1 MKRYFSFFFAATLTL
16 GVLAGL
22 LISPSE
28 AYQSAKSSLALCA
41 GTIVP
46 SLFPFMVVSNM
57 ILRLGLAERLGR
69 AFEPLARR
77 LFRVSG
83 AGATV
88 FVLSLAG
95 GYPLGALTVSELYS
109 GGRITRSEAG
119 RLLRFCDNCGPAF
132 IVSVAGSCVFGSARV
147 GFFLYGVHALS
158 AVLVGTIS
166 RRGTA
171 DATGTPRIK
180 GQSLSAAFTGSVSRA
195 SLTCLSVCGFITFF
209 GVCIGLLDAW
219 NFLPSLCG
227 RIAFKTGAELH
238 FIRSLLCGFLE
249 IGVGTGSMLG
259 LSLSAENLA
268 LCSFVLG
275 WGGLSVQAQAASA
288 ISEGGLPPM
297 PHLLGKLLHGGL
309 SALITFIIYPL
320 FF

>member
-1 MKRYFSFFFAATLTL
+1 M
-16 GVLAGL
+16 GL

-28 AYQSAKSSLALCA
+28 AYLSAKSSLSLCA

-57 ILRLGLAERLGR
+57 VLRLGLAERLGKVI
-69 AFEPLARR
+69 EPLSR
-77 LFRVSG
+77 LLFGVSG

-88 FVLSLAG
+88 FVLGLVG
-95 GYPLGALTVSELYS
+95 GYPLGAFTVSELYS
-109 GGRITRSEAG
+109 GGRITKSEANS
-119 RLLRFCDNCGPAF
+119 LLRFCDNCGPAF
-132 IVSVAGSCVFGSARV
+132 IVSVAGSCVFGSAGV

-158 AVLVGTIS
+158 AIMVGAIS
-166 RRGTA
+166 RRDTA
-171 DATGTPRIK
+171 AVSDTLCVKR
-180 GQSLSAAFTGSVSRA
+180 QNLSAAFTGSVRRA

-219 NFLPSLCG
+219 NFLPDLCG
-227 RIAFKTGAELH
+227 QIAFRTGAELH

-259 LSLSAENLA
+259 LALSAKNLA

-288 ISEGGLPPM
+288 ISEGGLSPT

-309 SALITFIIYPL
+309 SALITLITYRI